1 MASTLPLVVLA
12 GRGLGG
18 EGGRPMGPSQK
29 RPPGGPVS
37 RFTMIRPGPAYF
49 TCAVSAPALI
59 GFAVTGFV
67 VLMLLSGLNAFP
79 LAGFTPGG
87 GGAVSSA
94 QESSAAAG
102 RAAALASATLGTVAR
117 PAAPGGGPGAAPVGG
132 NSGGPGEAP

>member
-12 GRGLGG
+12 GRVIWA
-18 EGGRPMGPSQK
+18 EGASPKGRAQK
-29 RPPGGPVS
+29 GPPG
-37 RFTMIRPGPAYF
+37 RRLYRLTMIRQAQAYF
-49 TCAVSAPALI
+49 TGAVSAAVLI

-79 LAGFTPGG
+79 LAGFPPGG

-102 RAAALASATLGTVAR
+102 RAAALASATLSTVAR
-117 PAAPGGGPGAAPVGG
+117 PAAPGGGPG
-132 NSGGPGEAP
+132 